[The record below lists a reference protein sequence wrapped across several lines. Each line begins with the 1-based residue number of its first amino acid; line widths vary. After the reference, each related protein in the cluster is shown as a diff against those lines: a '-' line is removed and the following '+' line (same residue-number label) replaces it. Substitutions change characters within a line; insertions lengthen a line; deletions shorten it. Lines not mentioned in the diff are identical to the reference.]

1 MIPQNTV
8 KDLISRHSNL
18 EKELSSGQL
27 EKKKFAENQKSIQ
40 TLMKLLN

>member
-18 EKELSSGQL
+18 EKELSSGQI
-27 EKKKFAENQKSIQ
+27 EKKKFCRKI
-40 TLMKLLN
+40 KRVFRP